1 MPSIHLTDPTA
12 VARMRPA
19 TRALTK
25 AAVAAQHAPSIF
37 NTQPWQW
44 TIHDEQA
51 ELRPDRDRHL
61 PVVDPQG
68 RLLTLSCGVA
78 LHHARVALAGT
89 GSEPHV
95 ERFPDRADP
104 DLFAVLTIAGMAAPP
119 PGTVRLHQAI
129 ALRHTDRRPFADQP
143 VSEPVLDRLR
153 TAAESQGAHLHVL
166 RPDDVVLLTAAAS
179 HAADTELASPAYR
192 AELAAWT
199 DRPAGSGDGVPL
211 ETAGP
216 VGARQV
222 PLRDFAV
229 AGATAGA
236 QANAAAGATAA
247 RPAFT
252 GVADR
257 QARYAV
263 LYTDGD
269 DPGSWLAAGE
279 ALSAVLLT
287 ATAERLG
294 SSPMSDVVEVPAAR
308 RVLYDL
314 LSHIGH
320 PMLALRL
327 GIPATAG
334 PPGTVAPRLAGLVAP
349 AD

>member
-1 MPSIHLTDPTA
+1 
-12 VARMRPA
+12 
-19 TRALTK
+19 
-25 AAVAAQHAPSIF
+25 
-37 NTQPWQW
+37 
-44 TIHDEQA
+44 
-51 ELRPDRDRHL
+51 
-61 PVVDPQG
+61 
-68 RLLTLSCGVA
+68 VA
-78 LHHARVALAGT
+78 LHHACVALAGG
-89 GSEPHV
+89 GSVPHV
-95 ERFPDRADP
+95 ERFPEAE
-104 DLFAVLTIAGMAAPP
+104 LFTVVTIAETAAPE

-143 VSEPVLDRLR
+143 VREPVLDRLR
-153 TAAESQGAHLHVL
+153 AAAEHHGAHLHVL
-166 RPDDVVLLTAAAS
+166 RPDDVVRLAAAAS
-179 HAADTELASPAYR
+179 HAADTELADPGYR

-199 DRPAGSGDGVPL
+199 GRPAGSGDGVPL

-222 PLRDFAV
+222 PVRDFALAAPRLTDGTT

-236 QANAAAGATAA
+236 TDGVTDGATDGATAG
-247 RPAFT
+247 RPPFD
-252 GVADR
+252 GLADR
-257 QARYAV
+257 HARYAV

-269 DPGSWLAAGE
+269 DPASWLAAGE

-314 LSHIGH
+314 LSHTGH

-327 GIPATAG
+327 GIAATAG
-334 PPGTVAPRLAGLVAP
+334 PPGAVAPRLAGRDLVVT